1 MKILIGGPVRQELDI
16 FTEYIKSVRAL
27 ELPDGYTAECHFI
40 FNECDLS
47 HLLLPNETYEIINT
61 GSEYSCN
68 EKEHVWSKS
77 NYDHMSFLRNHM
89 LDHAL
94 TGDYDYYFLAD
105 SDLILHPETLRHLLS
120 LNKDLVGELFW
131 TEYVPGG
138 GDFWINAWEYDQCY
152 SERESIRKW
161 IYEPGIYPC
170 GGTGACFL
178 ISKKVIKA
186 GVNYTPIHNLRCLY
200 GEDRWFCIRAV
211 VNGFDIFV
219 DNQCRPLHL
228 YRRSVFEQYKNG
240 KLNVPH

>member
-1 MKILIGGPVRQELDI
+1 MKILIGGPVRQDPDI
-16 FTEYIKSVRAL
+16 FTEYLKSVRAL
-27 ELPDGYTAECHFI
+27 KLPDSCTAECHFI

-89 LDHAL
+89 LAHAL
-94 TGDYDYYFLAD
+94 RGDYDYYFLAD

-138 GDFWINAWEYDQCY
+138 GDFWMNAWEYDQCY
-152 SERESIRKW
+152 SERDSIRKW
-161 IYEPGIYPC
+161 IYEPGVYPC

-178 ISKKVIKA
+178 ISKKVITA

-228 YRRSVFEQYKNG
+228 YRRSVYEQYKNG
-240 KLNVPH
+240 KVSVPH